1 MCDSFHSLEY
11 DGSPRRF
18 GMSSN
23 DDTENQLQSAS
34 KQSNLIQ
41 SRAMPLNY
49 PSPTPARPGFP
60 QRVVSYDQHMSRKSP
75 EPYSYSDHK
84 GLATYTATS
93 KLIPTTFINSNAYE
107 EERETIHEDAETNSF
122 QDEPSVTNRNAS
134 RQDETFESSAQ
145 QQQPQQYK
153 SESASVFQV
162 TSPTEENIPTST
174 FDYLYEFSET
184 RKVLEEFFK
193 CPESDKIKEL
203 EKFSDFNES
212 DDSLVS
218 IYSENESVD
227 ERGSGGWRCQVMV
240 PRLHKNFR
248 SDGQVSNCLE
258 VISPYGTFPRLPS
271 SREWSDVT

>member
-1 MCDSFHSLEY
+1 
-11 DGSPRRF
+11 
-18 GMSSN
+18 MSSN
-23 DDTENQLQSAS
+23 DDTDNQLQSAS
-34 KQSNLIQ
+34 KSNLIQ

-60 QRVVSYDQHMSRKSP
+60 QRVVSYDSHMGRKSP
-75 EPYSYSDHK
+75 ELYSFSDHK
-84 GLATYTATS
+84 SLATYTATS
-93 KLIPTTFINSNAYE
+93 KLIPTTFINNNAYE
-107 EERETIHEDAETNSF
+107 EKRETIHEDVETNSF
-122 QDEPSVTNRNAS
+122 QDEPSAGNRNAS

-145 QQQPQQYK
+145 QQQQQQQYK

-218 IYSENESVD
+218 IYSEAIGIARLRQG
-227 ERGSGGWRCQVMV
+227 ERK
-240 PRLHKNFR
+240 LAK
-248 SDGQVSNCLE
+248 
-258 VISPYGTFPRLPS
+258 
-271 SREWSDVT
+271 